1 MNLSCVLAVAVLAGL
16 LIWTGCVLS
25 RLRSALCQER
35 EESRRLRELVR
46 AGAQEAGAELEQ
58 MCRLPAVP
66 NFIAYKLR
74 VEHSFGVSPPCC
86 SQNLCRSYFQNC
98 HRFFCPLFSIILS
111 YLGLASLSGSLF
123 PAIRFM

>member
-35 EESRRLRELVR
+35 E
-46 AGAQEAGAELEQ
+46 Q
-58 MCRLPAVP
+58 MCCLPAVP

>member
-1 MNLSCVLAVAVLAGL
+1 MNLSWVLAVAVLTGL

-25 RLRSALCQER
+25 RLRSALCQEL
-35 EESRRLRELVR
+35 EENRCLRELVR
-46 AGAQEAGAELEQ
+46 AGAREAGAELEQ

-74 VEHSFGVSPPCC
+74 AEHSFGVSPPCC
-86 SQNLCRSYFQNC
+86 SQNLCRSYFQDC

-111 YLGLASLSGSLF
+111 YLRLASLSGSLF